1 MKSKLILVLSV
12 AMAVFFLDHLTK
24 WLIVE
29 NLSFADKIVVIPDI
43 FDIVHTRN
51 TGAAFGFLSGW
62 DSPLRD
68 WFFYGIGLLA
78 FFFLYHYVKSTPAS
92 DRLTLLALALITGG
106 AIGNLSD
113 RMLRGSVVDFL
124 SVHYY
129 QETLKFSLFGSR
141 IVIPLIWPA
150 FNVADSAICIGVTVL
165 IWQNFKKN
173 GVPWHVSQF

>member
-1 MKSKLILVLSV
+1 MKSKLILVITV
-12 AMAVFFLDHLTK
+12 ALVIVLADHSTK
-24 WLIVE
+24 WWIVQ
-29 NLSFADKIVVIPDI
+29 NLSFTDKIPVIPNI

-62 DSPLRD
+62 HSPLRD

-78 FFFLYHYVKSTPAS
+78 FFFLYHYVKSTPAG
-92 DRLTLLALALITGG
+92 DRLTLIALALITGG

-113 RMLRGSVVDFL
+113 RMWRGSVVDFL

-129 QETLKFSLFGSR
+129 QETLRFSVFGSQ
-141 IVIPLIWPA
+141 IMIPLIWPA

-165 IWQNFKKN
+165 IIQNFRN
-173 GVPWHVSQF
+173 PSDVR